1 MYEYKVPE
9 DVLSGKTTDV
19 YFKRTMD
26 ILKAEGINP
35 TVVMEVF
42 PTRDGILCG
51 MKEEM
56 ALLKEILPEGA
67 EAWALKD
74 GDSMARKEVVLRIK
88 APYQSF
94 GLYETAICGY
104 LASSS
109 GWATAANACVQAAG
123 STPVTSFGAR
133 HLHPN
138 VAGPME
144 YAAVVGGCAGCATII
159 GAEMAGINPSGTI
172 PHALVLVMGDTLKA
186 AQAFDKHMAPGV
198 VRVALVDT
206 FNDETVEA
214 IRVAQ
219 AMGDHLAAVR
229 LDTPRERGGVTLELV
244 RELRARLDQ
253 AGMKHVGIFVSG
265 GFDVEKITYFKE
277 NNAPVVG
284 YGIGSQITA
293 AKPIE
298 FTADI
303 HEIDGRPVAK
313 RGRIPGVTEN
323 PRLVRVI

>member
-1 MYEYKVPE
+1 MYNYKVPE

-19 YFKRTMD
+19 YFKRTID

-42 PTRDGILCG
+42 PSRDGILCG
-51 MKEEM
+51 MKEEK
-56 ALLKEILPEGA
+56 ALLTEILPKDA
-67 EAWALKD
+67 EVWALND
-74 GDSMARKEVVLRIK
+74 GDTMSRKEVVLRIK
-88 APYQSF
+88 APYQAF

-109 GWATAANACVQAAG
+109 GWATAARDCVKAAEPI
-123 STPVTSFGAR
+123 PVTSFGAR

-138 VAGPME
+138 VAGPMD
-144 YAAVVGGCAGCATII
+144 YAAVVGGCAGCATIL
-159 GAEMAGINPSGTI
+159 GAEMAGVKPSGTI
-172 PHALVLVMGDTLKA
+172 PHALVLVMGDTVKA
-186 AQAFDKHMAPGV
+186 AQAFDRHMAPDV
-198 VRVALVDT
+198 ARVALVDT

-214 IRVAQ
+214 IRVAE
-219 AMGDHLAAVR
+219 AMGDHLSAVR

-244 RELRARLDQ
+244 KELRARLDQ
-253 AGMKHVGIFVSG
+253 AGMHHVGIFVSG
-265 GFDVEKITYFKE
+265 GFDVEKITYFRE

-303 HEIDGRPVAK
+303 HEIEGQPIAK
-313 RGRIPGVTEN
+313 RGRIPGITGN
-323 PRLVRVI
+323 PRLKRVI